1 MKCVMVI
8 DQNLQLGMI
17 ANTAAVLAI
26 SIGKQVEGIVGDDLV
41 DGDGGLH
48 RGITNANIPIL
59 RGDATII
66 RSLKTKLSQNGHGEL
81 YHVDFCDVAQQCKDY
96 ADYTALLAET
106 PAEALNY
113 LGIAICGP
121 DKQVNSLTGSLGLLR

>member
-26 SIGKQVEGIVGDDLV
+26 SIGKEVEGIVGEDIIDR
-41 DGDGGLH
+41 DGILH

-59 RGDATII
+59 RGDAEII
-66 RSLKTKLSQNGHGEL
+66 RALRTRLSQNGHGEL
-81 YHVDFCDVAQQCKDY
+81 YYVDFCDVAQKCKDY
-96 ADYTALLAET
+96 ADYTALLAAT
-106 PAEALNY
+106 PADELNY

>member
-26 SIGKQVEGIVGDDLV
+26 SIGKEVEGIVGEDII
-41 DGDGGLH
+41 DGDGIPH

-59 RGDATII
+59 RGDAEII
-66 RSLKTKLSQNGHGEL
+66 RALKTRLSQNGHGEL
-81 YHVDFCDVAQQCKDY
+81 YYVDFCDVAQKCKDY
-96 ADYTALLAET
+96 ADYTALLAAT
-106 PAEALNY
+106 PADELNY

>member
-26 SIGKQVEGIVGDDLV
+26 SIGKHVEGIVGEDIR
-41 DGDGGLH
+41 DGDGVLH
-48 RGITNANIPIL
+48 RGITSANIPIL
-59 RGDATII
+59 RGDAEII
-66 RSLKTKLSQNGHGEL
+66 RSLKSKLSQNGYGEL
-81 YHVDFCDVAQQCKDY
+81 YYVDFCDVAQKCKDY
-96 ADYTALLAET
+96 GDYRALLAET

-113 LGIAICGP
+113 LGIAICGT
-121 DKQVNSLTGSLGLLR
+121 DKQVNSLTGNLGLLR

>member
-26 SIGKQVEGIVGDDLV
+26 SIGKKVEGIVGEDIV
-41 DGDGGLH
+41 DGDGILH
-48 RGITNANIPIL
+48 SGITNTNIPIL
-59 RGDATII
+59 RGDAELIS
-66 RSLKTKLSQNGHGEL
+66 SLQDKLSGNGHDAL
-81 YHVDFCDVAQQCKDY
+81 YYVDFCDVAQKCKDY
-96 ADYTALLAET
+96 ADYTAMLADT
-106 PAEALNY
+106 PADDLNY

-121 DKQVNSLTGSLGLLR
+121 DRQVNSLTGSLGLLR